1 MKKRSI
7 FLMAATATL
16 YFNNA
21 YAQETPQDTIKT
33 SSIDQIVITGNS
45 GPKKKIESSTAISTF
60 TAKEIQKQNPISAAA
75 LLQRV
80 PGFAVETSG
89 GEVGN
94 NLFARGI
101 PSAGAYE
108 FVQVQEDGLP
118 VFEDGALQ
126 FANADNFF
134 RVDNSVSRLEA
145 LRGGSGSIYANN
157 SPGGLINFITKE
169 GSNDFK
175 GTAKLETSTYGLMR
189 TDINVGGALV
199 QDKLFFNVGGFYR
212 TDDGIRKTGFKANNG
227 GQIRMNLKY
236 VFDKGYAKVYYKKL
250 DDRNTFYL
258 PIPLLQDGNDLKE
271 FPGFDANY
279 GTYSYRAISQLNIP
293 QAGGGFFKRNL
304 ENGIHPKV
312 DVVGAEFKYDLGHN
326 FTVLNKTR
334 YTNINM
340 EYTGMFPAGAPVAAN
355 KFAHDNYDKYQD
367 TDNNPATP
375 PVLVHAIAP
384 QYSLVS
390 NGAIVNPGDVQ
401 KLGFWAIDKEMNN
414 FVNDFQLNYKFD
426 KGSVTAGFYKSNWK
440 SHQNWNWSN
449 ILTTATDRPQLL
461 NLVDTS
467 LNPSDIGYSKTY
479 NGVTNMSFLI
489 RDSQIQGSLNDVYL
503 NVDYNVTDALSLNG
517 GMRYSR
523 DFYKGYG
530 VNTTTA
536 NLDNSGL
543 TTDGT
548 HSFATTTADDNMAV
562 LGNKYNYWYYDINK
576 VSYTL
581 AANYKINREN
591 AVYARFSHGFRSP
604 NEEAYYNNMSDLS
617 AIKAVDTNQLEV
629 GYKYYSRTFDIGIIP
644 FYSTLKNLSFTD
656 VFSDGTSE
664 NKFANTTNFGVEI
677 EGYTRL
683 FNNVLE
689 VTFNGTIQNPKYKDF
704 TGKNADGTPFDYD
717 GNTVRRMPKFY
728 FNISPAV
735 NITKEWRAYV
745 SMNYY
750 GKRFQ
755 NEGNTDDNILP
766 SFSEVGAGMSY
777 QLGKIRFA
785 VDGTNIFNTIG
796 ITEGDPRSQTTAGTN
811 IRMARPIMGAAA
823 RASITLD
830 F

>member
-1 MKKRSI
+1 MKNKSI
-7 FLMAATATL
+7 FLIAATATL
-16 YFNNA
+16 YFNNV
-21 YAQETPQDTIKT
+21 YAQETPQDSAKV

-45 GPKKKIESSTAISTF
+45 NPKKKIESSTAISTF
-60 TAKEIQKQNPISAAA
+60 SAKEIQKQNPISAAA

-134 RVDNSVSRLEA
+134 RVDNTVGRLEA

-169 GSNDFK
+169 GTNDFK
-175 GTAKLETSTYGLMR
+175 GTAKIETSTYGLMR
-189 TDINVGGALV
+189 TDLNVGGALV
-199 QDKLFFNVGGFYR
+199 KDQLFFNIGGFYR

-236 VFDKGYAKVYYKKL
+236 VFDKGYVKVYYKKL

-258 PIPLLQDGNDLKE
+258 PIPLIQDGNTLKE
-271 FPGFDANY
+271 FPGFDPNY

-293 QAGGGFFKRNL
+293 QAGGGFFNRNL
-304 ENGIHPKV
+304 EDGIHPKV
-312 DVVGAEFKYDLGHN
+312 DVVGAEFKYDLGNN
-326 FTVLNKTR
+326 FSVLNKTR

-340 EYTGMFPAGAPVAAN
+340 NYTGMFPAGAPKLASN
-355 KFAHDNYDKYQD
+355 FAKDDPKDGGLGMSNY
-367 TDNNPATP
+367 
-375 PVLVHAIAP
+375 

-390 NGAIVNPGDVQ
+390 NGTAVNPQYVQ
-401 KLGFWAIDKEMNN
+401 KLGFWTIDKQMNN
-414 FVNDFQLNYKFD
+414 FVNDLQLNYKFD
-426 KGSVTAGFYKSNWK
+426 KGNVTAGFYKSSWK
-440 SHQNWNWSN
+440 SHQYWNWSN

-461 NLVDTS
+461 NLVNPS
-467 LNPSDIGYSKTY
+467 LNPSDVGYSKTY
-479 NGVTNMSFLI
+479 NGVMDMSFLI
-489 RDSQIQGSLNDVYL
+489 RDSQIQGSLNDLYL
-503 NVDYNVTDALSLNG
+503 NLDYNITDEWSFNG

-536 NLDNSGL
+536 NLNNSGL
-543 TTDGT
+543 TVDGT
-548 HSFATTTADDNMAV
+548 NGFNTTTADDNMAV
-562 LGNKYNYWYYDINK
+562 LGNKYTYWYYDVNK

-581 AANYKINREN
+581 ASNYKINREN
-591 AVYARFSHGFRSP
+591 AVYARFSSGFRSP

-617 AIKAVDTNQLEV
+617 QIKPVQTNQLEV
-629 GYKYYSRTFDIGIIP
+629 GYKYYSRTFDIAVIP

-683 FNNVLE
+683 FNNILE

-704 TGKNADGTPFDYD
+704 TGRNNDGSTFDYD
-717 GNTVRRMPKFY
+717 GNLVRRIPKFY

-735 NITKEWRAYV
+735 NITKEWRTYV

-750 GKRFQ
+750 GKRYQ

-766 SFSEVGAGMSY
+766 SFTEFGAGMSY

-796 ITEGDPRSQTTAGTN
+796 ITEGDPRSQTVTGTN

-823 RASITLD
+823 RASVTLD

>member
-1 MKKRSI
+1 MKKKSI
-7 FLMAATATL
+7 FLIAATATL

-21 YAQETPQDTIKT
+21 YAQETPQDSAKV

-45 GPKKKIESSTAISTF
+45 NPKKKIESSTAISTF
-60 TAKEIQKQNPISAAA
+60 SSKEIQKQNPISAAA

-169 GSNDFK
+169 GGNEFK

-189 TDINVGGALV
+189 TDLNLGGALV
-199 QDKLFFNVGGFYR
+199 KDKLFFNVGGFYR

-227 GQIRMNLKY
+227 GQVRMNLKY

-250 DDRNTFYL
+250 DDRNTFFL
-258 PIPLLQDGNDLKE
+258 PIPLTQDGDKLKG
-271 FPGFDANY
+271 FNGFDPNY

-293 QAGGGFFKRNL
+293 QAGGGFFNRNL
-304 ENGIHPKV
+304 EDGIHPRV
-312 DVVGAEFKYDLGHN
+312 DVLGAEFKYDLGHN
-326 FTVLNKTR
+326 ITVLNKTR
-334 YTNINM
+334 YTNIDMN
-340 EYTGMFPAGAPVAAN
+340 YTGIFPAGGPKSAAQ
-355 KFAHDNYDKYQD
+355 FAQDKGITGNNY
-367 TDNNPATP
+367 
-375 PVLVHAIAP
+375 

-390 NGAIVNPGDVQ
+390 TGGVVNPANVQ
-401 KLGFWAIDKEMNN
+401 ELGFWAIDKKMNN
-414 FVNDFQLNYKFD
+414 FVNDLQFNYKFD
-426 KGSVTAGFYKSNWK
+426 KGNITAGFYKSNWK
-440 SHQNWNWSN
+440 SQQYWNWSN
-449 ILTTATDRPQLL
+449 ILTTATDRPELL

-467 LNPSDIGYSKTY
+467 LTPNDNGYSKTY
-479 NGVTNMSFLI
+479 NGVTNMSFLV
-489 RDSQIQGSLNDVYL
+489 RNSQIQGSLNDIYL
-503 NVDYNVTDALSLNG
+503 NFDYNITDAWSFNA

-523 DFYKGYG
+523 DYYKGYG

-536 NLDNSGL
+536 NLNNSGL
-543 TTDGT
+543 TTDGV

-562 LGNKYNYWYYDINK
+562 LGNKYTYWNYDVNR
-576 VSYTL
+576 VSYTV
-581 AANYKINREN
+581 ATNYKINKEN
-591 AVYARFSHGFRSP
+591 AVYARFSNGFRSP
-604 NEEAYYNNMSDLS
+604 NEEAYYNNMTDLS
-617 AIKAVDTNQLEV
+617 QIKPVETNQLEV
-629 GYKYYSRTFDIGIIP
+629 GYKYYSRTFDIAVIP
-644 FYSTLKNLSFTD
+644 FYSALKNLSFTD
-656 VFSDGTSE
+656 VYSNGTSE
-664 NKFANTTNFGVEI
+664 NKFANTTNLGVEI

-683 FNNVLE
+683 FNNILE
-689 VTFNGTIQNPKYKDF
+689 IAFNGTIQNPKYKDF
-704 TGKNADGTPFDYD
+704 TGRNADGTTFNYD
-717 GNTVRRMPKFY
+717 GNVVRRIPKFY

-735 NITKEWRAYV
+735 NITKEWRTYI

-755 NEGNTDDNILP
+755 NEGNTEDNILP
-766 SFSEVGAGMSY
+766 AFTEFGAGMSY

-796 ITEGDPRSQTTAGTN
+796 ITEGDPRSQTVSGN

>member
-1 MKKRSI
+1 MKKKSI
-7 FLMAATATL
+7 FLLAGIATL

-21 YAQETPQDTIKT
+21 YAQETPQDSTR
-33 SSIDQIVITGNS
+33 SASIEQVVITGNS
-45 GPKKKIESSTAISTF
+45 NPKKKIESSTAISTF
-60 TAKEIQKQNPISAAA
+60 SAKEIQKQNPISAAA

-145 LRGGSGSIYANN
+145 LRGGSGSIFATN

-189 TDINVGGALV
+189 TDVNLGGALV

-212 TDDGIRKTGFKANNG
+212 TDDGIRKTGFKANQG

-258 PIPLLQDGNDLKE
+258 PIPLVQNGNDLKE
-271 FPGFDANY
+271 FSGFDANY
-279 GTYSYRAISQLNIP
+279 GTYSYRNISQLNIP
-293 QAGGGFFKRNL
+293 QAGGGFFSRNL
-304 ENGIHPKV
+304 EDGIHPKV
-312 DVVGAEFKYDLGHN
+312 DVLGAEFKYDLGNN
-326 FTVLNKTR
+326 FSVLNKTR

-340 EYTGMFPAGAPVAAN
+340 NYTGIFPAGGPKTAD
-355 KFAHDNYDKYQD
+355 KFASDNG
-367 TDNNPATP
+367 
-375 PVLVHAIAP
+375 IAGNTF
-384 QYSLVS
+384 QYSSVS
-390 NGAIVNPGDVQ
+390 TGAIVNPQYVQ
-401 KLGFWAIDKEMNN
+401 ELGFWAIDKQMNN
-414 FVNDFQLNYKFD
+414 FVNDLQLNYKFD
-426 KGSVTAGFYKSNWK
+426 KGNVSAGFYKSNWK

-449 ILTTATDRPQLL
+449 ILTTASDKPELL

-467 LNPSDIGYSKTY
+467 LTPSSVGYSKTY
-479 NGVTNMSFLI
+479 NGVTDMSFLL
-489 RDSQIQGSLNDVYL
+489 RDSQVQGSLNDLYL
-503 NVDYNVTDALSLNG
+503 NLDYNITDNLSFNG
-517 GMRYSR
+517 GIRYSR

-530 VNTTTA
+530 VSTTTG
-536 NLDNSGL
+536 NLNNSGL

-548 HSFATTTADDNMAV
+548 HGFSTTTADDNMSV
-562 LGNKYNYWYYDINK
+562 LGNKYTYWNYDVNK
-576 VSYTL
+576 VSFTTAL
-581 AANYKINREN
+581 NYKINREN
-591 AVYARFSHGFRSP
+591 AVYARFSNGFRSP
-604 NEEAYYNNMSDLS
+604 NEEAYYNNMADLS
-617 AIKAVDTNQLEV
+617 AIKPVTTNQIEV
-629 GYKYYSRTFDIGIIP
+629 GYKYYSRTFDIAVIP

-664 NKFANTTNFGVEI
+664 NKFANTTNMGVEL
-677 EGYTRL
+677 EGYARL
-683 FNNVLE
+683 FNNLLE
-689 VTFNGTIQNPKYKDF
+689 VTFNGTIQDPKYKDF
-704 TGKNADGTPFDYD
+704 TGRNADGTTFDYD
-717 GNTVRRMPKFY
+717 GNAVRRMPKFY

-755 NEGNTDDNILP
+755 DEANTDKNILP
-766 SFSEVGAGMSY
+766 SFSEFGAGTSY

-796 ITEGDPRSQTTAGTN
+796 ITEGDPRSPLTGTGD
-811 IRMARPIMGAAA
+811 IRMARPIMGAAV

>member
-21 YAQETPQDTIKT
+21 YAQETPQDSIKT

-189 TDINVGGALV
+189 TDVNVGGALV

-212 TDDGIRKTGFKANNG
+212 TDNGIRKTGFRANNG

-250 DDRNTFYL
+250 DDRNTFFL
-258 PIPLLQDGNDLKE
+258 PIPLIQDGNDLKE
-271 FPGFDANY
+271 FAGFDANY
-279 GTYSYRAISQLNIP
+279 GTYSYRTISQLSIP
-293 QAGGGFFKRNL
+293 QAGGSFFKRDL

-312 DVVGAEFKYDLGHN
+312 DVVGAEFKYDLGNN
-326 FTVLNKTR
+326 FSVLNKTR

-340 EYTGMFPAGAPVAAN
+340 EYTGMFPAGAPKLASDYATKPVSEGGLGMS
-355 KFAHDNYDKYQD
+355 NY
-367 TDNNPATP
+367 
-375 PVLVHAIAP
+375 

-390 NGAIVNPGDVQ
+390 NGSVVNPQYIQ
-401 KLGFWAIDKEMNN
+401 KLGFWAIDKQMNN
-414 FVNDFQLNYKFD
+414 FVNDLQVNYKFD
-426 KGSVTAGFYKSNWK
+426 KGNVTAGFYKSNWK
-440 SHQNWNWSN
+440 SHQYWNWSN

-461 NLVDTS
+461 NLV
-467 LNPSDIGYSKTY
+467 NPSMSPSDLGYSQTY
-479 NGVTNMSFLI
+479 NGVKDMSFLI

-503 NVDYNVTDALSLNG
+503 NLDYNVTDALSLNG
-517 GMRYSR
+517 GVRYSR
-523 DFYKGYG
+523 DYYKGYG

-536 NLDNSGL
+536 NLNNSDL

-562 LGNKYNYWYYDINK
+562 LGNKYTYWYYDINK

-581 AANYKINREN
+581 AANYKINKEN

-683 FNNVLE
+683 FNNILE

-704 TGKNADGTPFDYD
+704 VGKNADGTTFDYD

-766 SFSEVGAGMSY
+766 SFTEVGAGMSY

-796 ITEGDPRSQTTAGTN
+796 ITEGDPRSQITPGTN

>member
-1 MKKRSI
+1 MKKRSM
-7 FLMAATATL
+7 FLLAGIATL
-16 YFNNA
+16 YYNNA
-21 YAQETPQDTIKT
+21 YAQETPKDSTR
-33 SSIDQIVITGNS
+33 SASIEQVVITGNS
-45 GPKKKIESSTAISTF
+45 NPKKKIESSTAISTF

-145 LRGGSGSIYANN
+145 LRGGSGSIFANN

-169 GSNDFK
+169 GGNDFR

-189 TDINVGGALV
+189 TDVNVGGALV

-212 TDDGIRKTGFKANNG
+212 TDDGIRKTGFKANQG

-236 VFDKGYAKVYYKKL
+236 VFDKGYAKIYYKKL
-250 DDRNTFYL
+250 DDRNTFFL
-258 PIPLLQDGNDLKE
+258 PIPLVQNGNDLKE
-271 FPGFDANY
+271 FSGFDANY
-279 GTYSYRAISQLNIP
+279 GTYSYRNISQLNIP
-293 QAGGGFFKRNL
+293 QVGGGFFSRNL
-304 ENGIHPKV
+304 EDGIHPKV
-312 DVVGAEFKYDLGHN
+312 DVLGAEFKYDLGNN
-326 FTVLNKTR
+326 FSVLNKTR

-340 EYTGMFPAGAPVAAN
+340 NYTGIFPAGGPQSAAD
-355 KFAHDNYDKYQD
+355 FAKG
-367 TDNNPATP
+367 AG
-375 PVLVHAIAP
+375 IAGNTF
-384 QYSLVS
+384 QYSMVS
-390 NGAIVNPGDVQ
+390 NGAVVNPGYVQ
-401 KLGFWAIDKEMNN
+401 KLGFWAIDKQMNN
-414 FVNDFQLNYKFD
+414 FVNDLQFNYKFD
-426 KGSVTAGFYKSNWK
+426 KGNVTAGFYKSNWK
-440 SHQNWNWSN
+440 SHQYWNWSN
-449 ILTTATDRPQLL
+449 ILTTATDKPELL

-467 LNPSDIGYSKTY
+467 LTPNSVGYSKTY
-479 NGVTNMSFLI
+479 NGVTDMTFLQ
-489 RDSQIQGSLNDVYL
+489 RDTQTQGSLNDLYANL
-503 NVDYNVTDALSLNG
+503 DYNITESLSINAG
-517 GMRYSR
+517 IRYSH
-523 DFYKGYG
+523 DYYNGNF
-530 VNTTTA
+530 VNTTNG
-536 NLDNSGL
+536 NLNNSGL
-543 TTDGT
+543 TTDGI
-548 HSFATTTADDNMAV
+548 HSFLTTTADNNMSI
-562 LGNKYNYWYYDINK
+562 LGNKYTYWNFNIDK
-576 VSYTL
+576 VSFTV
-581 AANYKINREN
+581 AANYKIDKEN
-591 AVYARFSHGFRSP
+591 AIYARFSNGFRSP
-604 NEEAYYNNMSDLS
+604 NEEAYYNYFSNPTPDQPLKSVS
-617 AIKAVDTNQLEV
+617 TNQVEV
-629 GYKYYSRTFDIGIIP
+629 GYKYYSRTFDIAVIP

-656 VFSDGTSE
+656 VFSNGSSE
-664 NKFANTTNFGVEI
+664 NTFANTKNYGVEF
-677 EGYTRL
+677 EGYARL
-683 FNNVLE
+683 FNNIFE
-689 VTFNGTIQNPKYKDF
+689 ITFNGTVQNPKYS
-704 TGKNADGTPFDYD
+704 GLEAGSVLE

-728 FNISPAV
+728 FNIAPAV

-755 NEGNTDDNILP
+755 DQMNVQTLP
-766 SFSEVGAGMSY
+766 SFSEFGAGTSY

-796 ITEGDPRSQTTAGTN
+796 ITEGDPRAGSPSGDG
-811 IRMARPIMGAAA
+811 IIMARPIMGAAV

>member
-1 MKKRSI
+1 MKNKSL
-7 FLMAATATL
+7 FLLVGIATC

-21 YAQETPQDTIKT
+21 YAQETIPQDSVRV
-33 SSIDQIVITGNS
+33 SSIDQVVITGNS
-45 GPKKKIESSTAISTF
+45 NPKKKIESSTAISTF
-60 TAKEIQKQNPISAAA
+60 NAKEIQKQNPISAAA

-169 GSNDFK
+169 GGNDFR

-189 TDINVGGALV
+189 TDVNVGGALV
-199 QDKLFFNVGGFYR
+199 KDKLFFNVGGFYR
-212 TDDGIRKTGFKANNG
+212 SDNGIRKTGFKANDG

-236 VFDKGYAKVYYKKL
+236 VFDKGYAKIYYKKL

-258 PIPLLQDGNDLKE
+258 PIPLIQNGDKLKA
-271 FPGFDANY
+271 FSGFNPNY

-293 QAGGGFFKRNL
+293 QAGGGFFSRNL
-304 ENGIHPKV
+304 EDGIHPKV
-312 DVVGAEFKYDLGHN
+312 DVLGAEFKYDLGNN
-326 FTVLNKTR
+326 FTVINKTR

-340 EYTGMFPAGAPVAAN
+340 NYTGIFPAGGPQLAKDFAN
-355 KFAHDNYDKYQD
+355 SNGITGNNYQYSSVSSG
-367 TDNNPATP
+367 A
-375 PVLVHAIAP
+375 LVSP
-384 QYSLVS
+384 QY
-390 NGAIVNPGDVQ
+390 VQ
-401 KLGFWAIDKEMNN
+401 KLGFWAIDKQMNN
-414 FVNDFQLNYKFD
+414 FVNDLQLNYKFD
-426 KGSVTAGFYKSNWK
+426 QGNVTAGFYKSSWK
-440 SHQNWNWSN
+440 SHQKWNWSN
-449 ILTTATDRPQLL
+449 ILTTATDRPELL

-467 LNPSDIGYSKTY
+467 LTPSSIGYSKTY
-479 NGVTNMSFLI
+479 NGVTDMSFLL
-489 RDSQIQGSLNDVYL
+489 RDSQIQGSLNNIYVNL
-503 NVDYNVTDALSLNG
+503 DYNITDALSFNG
-517 GMRYSR
+517 GVRYSR
-523 DFYKGYG
+523 DYYKGYG

-536 NLDNSGL
+536 NLNNSGL

-548 HSFATTTADDNMAV
+548 HSFLTTTADDNMSV
-562 LGNKYNYWYYDINK
+562 LGNRYTYWNYD
-576 VSYTL
+576 VSRMSFTTAL
-581 AANYKINREN
+581 NYKINKEN
-591 AVYARFSHGFRSP
+591 AVYARFSNGFRSP
-604 NEEAYYNNMSDLS
+604 NEEAYYNNMNDLS
-617 AIKAVDTNQLEV
+617 AIKPVTTNQLEV
-629 GYKYYSRTFDIGIIP
+629 GYKYYTRNFDLGIIP

-656 VFSDGTSE
+656 VYSDGSSE
-664 NKFANTTNFGVEI
+664 NKFANTSNFGVEL
-677 EGYTRL
+677 EAYARL
-683 FNNVLE
+683 FNNILE
-689 VTFNGTIQNPKYKDF
+689 ITLNGTIQNPKYKDF
-704 TGKNADGTPFDYD
+704 TGRNADGSTFNYND
-717 GNTVRRMPKFY
+717 NTVRRIPKFY

-735 NITKEWRAYV
+735 NITKQWRAYA

-755 NEGNTDDNILP
+755 DEKNMQTLP
-766 SFSEVGAGMSY
+766 SFTEIGAGTSY

-785 VDGTNIFNTIG
+785 IDGTNIFNTIG
-796 ITEGDPRSQTTAGTN
+796 ITEGDPRSGSPTGDG
-811 IRMARPIMGAAA
+811 IIMARSIMGATA
-823 RASITLD
+823 RASVSFD

>member
-1 MKKRSI
+1 MKKKSI
-7 FLMAATATL
+7 FLIAATATL

-21 YAQETPQDTIKT
+21 YAQETPQDSVKV

-45 GPKKKIESSTAISTF
+45 NPKKKIESSTAISTF
-60 TAKEIQKQNPISAAA
+60 NAKEIQKQNPISAAA

-134 RVDNSVSRLEA
+134 RVDNTVSRLEA
-145 LRGGSGSIYANN
+145 LRGGSGSIYATN
-157 SPGGLINFITKE
+157 SPGGLINFISKE
-169 GSNDFK
+169 GTNDFK
-175 GTAKLETSTYGLMR
+175 GTAKLETGTYGLMR
-189 TDINVGGALV
+189 TDLNLGGALMK
-199 QDKLFFNVGGFYR
+199 DKLFFNVGGFFR
-212 TDDGIRKTGFKANNG
+212 TDSGIRKTGFRANNG

-258 PIPLLQDGNDLKE
+258 PVPLLQDGDKLKE

-279 GTYSYRAISQLNIP
+279 GTYSYRAIGQLTIP
-293 QAGGGFFKRNL
+293 QAGGGFFSWDL
-304 ENGIHPKV
+304 ENGIHPKM
-312 DVVGAEFKYDLGHN
+312 DVLGAEFKYDLGNN
-326 FTVLNKTR
+326 FTVVNKTR
-334 YTNINM
+334 YTNIDMN
-340 EYTGMFPAGAPVAAN
+340 YTGIFPAGAPKTAAE
-355 KFAHDNYDKYQD
+355 FAKGMGMTNY
-367 TDNNPATP
+367 
-375 PVLVHAIAP
+375 

-390 NGAIVNPGDVQ
+390 NGTVVDPAYVQ
-401 KLGFWAIDKEMNN
+401 KLGFWAIDKQMNN
-414 FVNDFQLNYKFD
+414 FVNDLQFNYKFD
-426 KGSVTAGFYKSNWK
+426 KGNVTAGFYKSNWK
-440 SHQNWNWSN
+440 SHQYWNWSN

-467 LNPSDIGYSKTY
+467 LNPSDTGYSKTY
-479 NGVTNMSFLI
+479 NGVTDMSFLI
-489 RDSQIQGSLNDVYL
+489 RDSQIQGSLNDLYV
-503 NVDYNVTDALSLNG
+503 NVDYTITDDWSVNG

-523 DFYKGYG
+523 DYYKGYG

-536 NLDNSGL
+536 NLNNSGL
-543 TTDGT
+543 TVDGT

-562 LGNKYNYWYYDINK
+562 LGNRYTYWYYDVNK

-581 AANYKINREN
+581 ASNYKINREN
-591 AVYARFSHGFRSP
+591 ALYARFSHGFRSP

-617 AIKAVDTNQLEV
+617 QIKPVQTNQLEI
-629 GYKYYSRTFDIGIIP
+629 GYKYYSRTFDIAVIP

-664 NKFANTTNFGVEI
+664 NKFANTTNLGVEI

-683 FNNVLE
+683 FNNILE

-704 TGKNADGTPFDYD
+704 RGRNPDGSTFDYD

-755 NEGNTDDNILP
+755 NEGNTEDNILP
-766 SFSEVGAGMSY
+766 SFTEFGAGMSY

-796 ITEGDPRSQTTAGTN
+796 ITEGDPRSQTMGGSN

>member
-1 MKKRSI
+1 MKKKSI
-7 FLMAATATL
+7 FLIAATATL

-21 YAQETPQDTIKT
+21 YAQETPQDSAKV

-45 GPKKKIESSTAISTF
+45 NPKKKIESSTAISTF
-60 TAKEIQKQNPISAAA
+60 NAKEIQKQNPISAAA

-134 RVDNSVSRLEA
+134 RVDNSVNRLEA

-169 GSNDFK
+169 GTNDFK
-175 GTAKLETSTYGLMR
+175 GTAKLETGTYGLMR
-189 TDINVGGALV
+189 TDLNLGGALI

-212 TDDGIRKTGFKANNG
+212 TDNGIRKTGFKANNG

-250 DDRNTFYL
+250 DDRNTFFL
-258 PIPLLQDGNDLKE
+258 PIPLVQDGNTLKE
-271 FPGFDANY
+271 FPGFDPNY

-293 QAGGGFFKRNL
+293 QAGGGFFSRNL
-304 ENGIHPKV
+304 EDGIHPKV
-312 DVVGAEFKYDLGHN
+312 DVLGAEFKYDLGNN
-326 FTVLNKTR
+326 FSVLNKTR

-340 EYTGMFPAGAPVAAN
+340 SYTGIFPAGGPKTAA
-355 KFAHDNYDKYQD
+355 KFAQENG
-367 TDNNPATP
+367 
-375 PVLVHAIAP
+375 IAGNTFK
-384 QYSLVS
+384 YSLVS
-390 NGAIVNPGDVQ
+390 NGAVVNPANVQ
-401 KLGFWAIDKEMNN
+401 ELGFWAIDKQMSN
-414 FVNDFQLNYKFD
+414 FVNDLQFSYKFD

-440 SHQNWNWSN
+440 SHQYWNWSN

-467 LNPSDIGYSKTY
+467 LAPTDKGYSKTY
-479 NGVTNMSFLI
+479 NGVSDMSFLI
-489 RDSQIQGSLNDVYL
+489 RDSQIQGSLNDLYFNL
-503 NVDYNVTDALSLNG
+503 DYNITDDLSFNG
-517 GMRYSR
+517 GIRYSR
-523 DFYKGYG
+523 DFYKGYK
-530 VNTTTA
+530 VSTTTA

-548 HSFATTTADDNMAV
+548 HSFTTTTADDNMAV
-562 LGNKYNYWYYDINK
+562 LGNRYTYWYYDVNK

-581 AANYKINREN
+581 ATNYKINREN

-604 NEEAYYNNMSDLS
+604 NEEAYYNNIDDLS
-617 AIKAVDTNQLEV
+617 QIKPVQTNQLEV
-629 GYKYYSRTFDIGIIP
+629 GYKYYSRTFDIGVIP

-656 VFSDGTSE
+656 VYSDGTSE
-664 NKFANTTNFGVEI
+664 NKFANTTNIGVEI

-683 FNNVLE
+683 FNNILE

-704 TGKNADGTPFDYD
+704 RGRNADGTAFDYD
-717 GNTVRRMPKFY
+717 GNVVRRMPKFY

-750 GKRFQ
+750 GERFQ

-766 SFSEVGAGMSY
+766 SFTEFGAGMSY

-796 ITEGDPRSQTTAGTN
+796 ITEGDPRSQMDSGTN

>member
-7 FLMAATATL
+7 FLMAATASL
-16 YFNNA
+16 YFNNV
-21 YAQETPQDTIKT
+21 YAQETPQDSIKT

-134 RVDNSVSRLEA
+134 RVDNTVNRLEA

-169 GSNDFK
+169 GTNNFR
-175 GTAKLETSTYGLMR
+175 GTAKLETGTYGLMR
-189 TDINVGGALV
+189 TDVNVGGALI

-236 VFDKGYAKVYYKKL
+236 VFDKGYAKIYYKKL

-258 PIPLLQDGNDLKE
+258 PIPLTQDGDKLKE

-279 GTYSYRAISQLNIP
+279 GTYSYRAIGQLSIP
-293 QAGGGFFKRNL
+293 QAGGGFFKRDL

-312 DVVGAEFKYDLGHN
+312 DVVGAEFKYDLGNN
-326 FTVLNKTR
+326 FSVLNKTR

-340 EYTGMFPAGAPVAAN
+340 EYTGMFPAGAPQLASGYAGGLGMS
-355 KFAHDNYDKYQD
+355 NY
-367 TDNNPATP
+367 
-375 PVLVHAIAP
+375 

-390 NGAIVNPGDVQ
+390 TGAIVNPEYIQ
-401 KLGFWAIDKEMNN
+401 KLGFWAIDKQMNN
-414 FVNDFQLNYKFD
+414 FVNDLQFNYKFD
-426 KGSVTAGFYKSNWK
+426 KGNVTAGFYKSNWK
-440 SHQNWNWSN
+440 SHQYWNWSN

-461 NLVDTS
+461 NLVNPS
-467 LNPSDIGYSKTY
+467 MNPSDVGYSQTY
-479 NGVTNMSFLI
+479 NGVKDMSFLI
-489 RDSQIQGSLNDVYL
+489 RDSQIQGSLNDLYL
-503 NVDYNVTDALSLNG
+503 NLDYNITDALSFNG
-517 GMRYSR
+517 GIRYSR

-536 NLDNSGL
+536 NLNNSGL

-562 LGNKYNYWYYDINK
+562 LGNKYTYWNYDISK
-576 VSYTL
+576 VSYTM

-604 NEEAYYNNMSDLS
+604 NEEAYYNNMANLDQ
-617 AIKAVDTNQLEV
+617 IKPVRTNQLEI
-629 GYKYYSRTFDIGIIP
+629 GYKYYSRTFDIGVIP
-644 FYSTLKNLSFTD
+644 FYSTLKDLSFTD

-664 NKFANTTNFGVEI
+664 NKFANTTNLGVEI

-683 FNNVLE
+683 FNNILE

-704 TGKNADGTPFDYD
+704 TGRNADGTTFDYD

-755 NEGNTDDNILP
+755 NEGNTADNILP
-766 SFSEVGAGMSY
+766 SFTEFGAGMSY

-796 ITEGDPRSQTTAGTN
+796 ITEGDPRSQTVTGTN
-811 IRMARPIMGAAA
+811 IRMARPILGAVA

>member
-1 MKKRSI
+1 MKKKSI
-7 FLMAATATL
+7 FLIAATATL

-21 YAQETPQDTIKT
+21 YAQETPQDSAKV

-45 GPKKKIESSTAISTF
+45 NPKKKIESSTAISTF
-60 TAKEIQKQNPISAAA
+60 SSKEIQKQNPISAAA

-134 RVDNSVSRLEA
+134 RVDNSVNRMEA
-145 LRGGSGSIYANN
+145 LRGGSGSIFATN
-157 SPGGLINFITKE
+157 SPGGLINFITRE
-169 GSNDFK
+169 GTNDFR

-189 TDINVGGALV
+189 TDVNVGGALV
-199 QDKLFFNVGGFYR
+199 QDKLFFNIGGFYR

-236 VFDKGYAKVYYKKL
+236 VFDKGYVKVYYKKL
-250 DDRNTFYL
+250 DDRNTFFL
-258 PIPLLQDGNDLKE
+258 PIPLIQNGNKLKG
-271 FPGFDANY
+271 FQGFDPNY

-293 QAGGGFFKRNL
+293 QAGGGFFNRNL
-304 ENGIHPKV
+304 EDGIHPKV
-312 DVVGAEFKYDLGHN
+312 DAVGAEFKYDLGHN
-326 FTVLNKTR
+326 FSVLNKTR

-340 EYTGMFPAGAPVAAN
+340 NYTGIFPAGGPQTAAD
-355 KFAHDNYDKYQD
+355 FAKSNGITGNNY
-367 TDNNPATP
+367 
-375 PVLVHAIAP
+375 

-390 NGAIVNPGDVQ
+390 NGRMVDPQYVQ
-401 KLGFWAIDKEMNN
+401 KLGFWAIDKQMNN
-414 FVNDFQLNYKFD
+414 FVNDLQFNYKFD
-426 KGSVTAGFYKSNWK
+426 KGNVTAGFYKSNWK
-440 SHQNWNWSN
+440 SHQYWNWSN
-449 ILTTATDRPQLL
+449 ILTTATDRPELL

-467 LNPSDIGYSKTY
+467 LSPSDIGYSKTY
-479 NGVTNMSFLI
+479 NGVTNMTFLQ
-489 RDSQIQGSLNDVYL
+489 RDTQTQGSLNDLYVNL
-503 NVDYNVTDALSLNG
+503 DYNITDALSVNG
-517 GMRYSR
+517 GLRYSH
-523 DFYKGYG
+523 DYYKGNFA
-530 VNTTTA
+530 NTTSA
-536 NLDNSGL
+536 NLNNSGL

-548 HSFATTTADDNMAV
+548 HGFNTTTADDNMSV
-562 LGNKYNYWYYDINK
+562 LGNKYTYWNYNVDK
-576 VSYTL
+576 VSFTL

-591 AVYARFSHGFRSP
+591 AVYARFSNGFRSP
-604 NEEAYYNNMSDLS
+604 NEEAYYNNMADLS
-617 AIKAVDTNQLEV
+617 QIKPVLTNQLEL
-629 GYKYYSRTFDIGIIP
+629 GYKYYSRTFDVAVIP

-664 NKFANTTNFGVEI
+664 NKFANTTNLGVEI

-683 FNNVLE
+683 FNNTLE

-704 TGKNADGTPFDYD
+704 RGRNADGSMFDYD
-717 GNTVRRMPKFY
+717 GNMVRRMPKFY

-735 NITKEWRAYV
+735 NITKEWRAYI

-755 NEGNTDDNILP
+755 NEGNTEDNVLP
-766 SFSEVGAGMSY
+766 AFTEFGTGMSY

-796 ITEGDPRSQTTAGTN
+796 ITEGDPRSSSVVGN

>member
-1 MKKRSI
+1 MKKKSI
-7 FLMAATATL
+7 FLIAATAVL
-16 YFNNA
+16 YFNKA
-21 YAQETPQDTIKT
+21 YAQETPQDSVKV
-33 SSIDQIVITGNS
+33 SSIDQVVITGNS
-45 GPKKKIESSTAISTF
+45 NPKKKIESSTAISTF
-60 TAKEIQKQNPISAAA
+60 SAKEIQKQNPISAAA

-108 FVQVQEDGLP
+108 FVQIQEDGLP

-134 RVDNSVSRLEA
+134 RVDNTVSRLEA

-157 SPGGLINFITKE
+157 SPGGLINFISKE
-169 GSNDFK
+169 GTNDFK
-175 GTAKLETSTYGLMR
+175 GSAKLETSTYGLIR
-189 TDINVGGALV
+189 TDLNVGGALV
-199 QDKLFFNVGGFYR
+199 KDKLFFNIGGFYR
-212 TDDGIRKTGFKANNG
+212 SDDGIRKTGFKANNG

-236 VFDKGYAKVYYKKL
+236 VFDKGYAKIYYKKL
-250 DDRNTFYL
+250 DDRNTFFL
-258 PIPLLQDGNDLKE
+258 PIPLTQDGDKLKG
-271 FPGFDANY
+271 FSGFDPNY

-293 QAGGGFFKRNL
+293 QAGGGFFSRNL
-304 ENGIHPKV
+304 EDGIHPKV
-312 DVVGAEFKYDLGHN
+312 DVLGAEFKYDLGGN
-326 FTVLNKTR
+326 FSVINKTR
-334 YTNINM
+334 YTNIDMN
-340 EYTGMFPAGAPVAAN
+340 YTGIFPAGAPQTGAD
-355 KFAHDNYDKYQD
+355 FATKPIDKGGLGMTNY
-367 TDNNPATP
+367 
-375 PVLVHAIAP
+375 

-390 NGAIVNPGDVQ
+390 SGAVVSPQFVQ
-401 KLGFWAIDKEMNN
+401 KLGFWAIDKQMNN
-414 FVNDFQLNYKFD
+414 FVNDLQFNYKFD
-426 KGSVTAGFYKSNWK
+426 KGNVTAGFYKSNWK
-440 SHQNWNWSN
+440 SHQYWNWSN
-449 ILTTATDRPQLL
+449 ILATATDRPELL
-461 NLVDTS
+461 NLVDPS
-467 LNPSDIGYSKTY
+467 LTPSSTGYSKTY
-479 NGVTNMSFLI
+479 NGVLNMSSLL
-489 RDSQIQGSLNDVYL
+489 RDSQIQGSLNDLYL
-503 NVDYNVTDALSLNG
+503 NLDYNITDALSFNG
-517 GMRYSR
+517 GIRYSR
-523 DFYKGYG
+523 DYYRGYK

-543 TTDGT
+543 TVDGT
-548 HSFATTTADDNMAV
+548 HGFNTTTADDNMNV
-562 LGNKYNYWYYDINK
+562 LGNQFTYWYYDINK

-581 AANYKINREN
+581 ASNYKINREN

-604 NEEAYYNNMSDLS
+604 NEEAYYNNIGNLN
-617 AIKAVDTNQLEV
+617 AVKPVLTNQLEV
-629 GYKYYSRTFDIGIIP
+629 GYKYYSRTFDIAVIP
-644 FYSTLKNLSFTD
+644 FYSALKNLSFTD
-656 VFSDGTSE
+656 VYSDGTSE

-677 EGYTRL
+677 EGYARL
-683 FNNVLE
+683 FNNIFE

-704 TGKNADGTPFDYD
+704 TGRNADGTTFDYS
-717 GNTVRRMPKFY
+717 GNVVRRIPKFY

-766 SFSEVGAGMSY
+766 SFTEFGAGMSY

-796 ITEGDPRSQTTAGTN
+796 ITEGDPRSQMAAEN

>member
-1 MKKRSI
+1 MKKKSI
-7 FLMAATATL
+7 FLIAATATL

-21 YAQETPQDTIKT
+21 YAQETPQDSVKV

-45 GPKKKIESSTAISTF
+45 NPKKKIESSTAISTF
-60 TAKEIQKQNPISAAA
+60 NAKEIQKQNPISAAA

-134 RVDNSVSRLEA
+134 RVDNTVSRLEA
-145 LRGGSGSIYANN
+145 LRGGSGSIYATN
-157 SPGGLINFITKE
+157 SPGGLINFISKE
-169 GSNDFK
+169 GTNDFK
-175 GTAKLETSTYGLMR
+175 GTAKLETGTYGLMR
-189 TDINVGGALV
+189 TDLNLGGALMK
-199 QDKLFFNVGGFYR
+199 DKLFFNVGGFFR
-212 TDDGIRKTGFKANNG
+212 TDSGIRKTGFRANNG

-258 PIPLLQDGNDLKE
+258 PVPLLQDGDKLKE

-279 GTYSYRAISQLNIP
+279 GTYSYRAIGQLTIP
-293 QAGGGFFKRNL
+293 QAGGGFFSRDL
-304 ENGIHPKV
+304 ENGIHPKM
-312 DVVGAEFKYDLGHN
+312 DVLGAEFKYDLGNN
-326 FTVLNKTR
+326 FTVVNKTR
-334 YTNINM
+334 YTNIDMN
-340 EYTGMFPAGAPVAAN
+340 YTGIFPAGAPKTAAE
-355 KFAHDNYDKYQD
+355 FAKGMGMTNY
-367 TDNNPATP
+367 
-375 PVLVHAIAP
+375 

-390 NGAIVNPGDVQ
+390 NGAVVDPAYVQ
-401 KLGFWAIDKEMNN
+401 KLGFWAIDKQMNN
-414 FVNDFQLNYKFD
+414 FVNDLQFNYKFD
-426 KGSVTAGFYKSNWK
+426 KGNVTAGFYKSNWK
-440 SHQNWNWSN
+440 SHQYWNWSN

-467 LNPSDIGYSKTY
+467 LNPSDTGYSKTY
-479 NGVTNMSFLI
+479 NGVTDMSFLI
-489 RDSQIQGSLNDVYL
+489 RDSQIQGSLNDLYV
-503 NVDYNVTDALSLNG
+503 NVDYTITDDWSVNG

-523 DFYKGYG
+523 DYYKGYG
-530 VNTTTA
+530 VNTTAA
-536 NLDNSGL
+536 NLNNSGL
-543 TTDGT
+543 TVDGT

-562 LGNKYNYWYYDINK
+562 LGNRYTYWYYDVNK

-581 AANYKINREN
+581 ASNYKINREN
-591 AVYARFSHGFRSP
+591 ALYARFSHGFRSP

-617 AIKAVDTNQLEV
+617 QIKPVQTNQLEI
-629 GYKYYSRTFDIGIIP
+629 GYKYYSRTFDIAVIP

-664 NKFANTTNFGVEI
+664 NKFANTTNLGVEI

-683 FNNVLE
+683 FNNILE

-704 TGKNADGTPFDYD
+704 RGRNPDGSTFDYD

-755 NEGNTDDNILP
+755 NEGNTEDNILP
-766 SFSEVGAGMSY
+766 SFTEFGAGMSY

-796 ITEGDPRSQTTAGTN
+796 ITEGDPRSQTMGGSN

>member
-21 YAQETPQDTIKT
+21 YAQETPQDSIKT

-169 GSNDFK
+169 GGNDFK

-189 TDINVGGALV
+189 TDVNVGGALI

-212 TDDGIRKTGFKANNG
+212 SDDGLRKTGFKANNG

-279 GTYSYRAISQLNIP
+279 GTYSYRAIGQLSIP
-293 QAGGGFFKRNL
+293 QAGGGFFKRDL

-312 DVVGAEFKYDLGHN
+312 DVVGAEFKYDLGNN
-326 FTVLNKTR
+326 FSVLNKTR

-340 EYTGMFPAGAPVAAN
+340 EYTGMFPAGAPKLASDYAN
-355 KFAHDNYDKYQD
+355 ELGMSNY
-367 TDNNPATP
+367 
-375 PVLVHAIAP
+375 

-390 NGAIVNPGDVQ
+390 NGAAVNPQYIQ
-401 KLGFWAIDKEMNN
+401 KLGFWAIDKQMNN
-414 FVNDFQLNYKFD
+414 FVNDLQFNYKFD
-426 KGSVTAGFYKSNWK
+426 QGNITAGFYKSNWK
-440 SHQNWNWSN
+440 SHQYWNWSN

-461 NLVDTS
+461 NLV
-467 LNPSDIGYSKTY
+467 NPSMAPSAIGYSQTY
-479 NGVTNMSFLI
+479 NGVKDMSFLI

-503 NVDYNVTDALSLNG
+503 NVDYNITDALSVNG

-536 NLDNSGL
+536 NLNNSGL

-548 HSFATTTADDNMAV
+548 HGFDTTTADDNMSV
-562 LGNKYNYWYYDINK
+562 LGNKYTYWYYDINK

-581 AANYKINREN
+581 ASNYKINRNN

-644 FYSTLKNLSFTD
+644 FYSTLNNLSFTD

-683 FNNVLE
+683 FNNILE
-689 VTFNGTIQNPKYKDF
+689 VTFNGTIQSPKYKDF
-704 TGKNADGTPFDYD
+704 TGKNADGTTFDYD

-766 SFSEVGAGMSY
+766 SFTEMGAGMSY

>member
-1 MKKRSI
+1 
-7 FLMAATATL
+7 MAATATL

-21 YAQETPQDTIKT
+21 YAQETPQDSIKT

-212 TDDGIRKTGFKANNG
+212 TDNGIRKTGFRANNG

-236 VFDKGYAKVYYKKL
+236 VFDKGYAKIYYKKL

-258 PIPLLQDGNDLKE
+258 PIPLIQDGNDLKE
-271 FPGFDANY
+271 FPGFNANY
-279 GTYSYRAISQLNIP
+279 GTYSYRGIGQLNIP
-293 QAGGGFFKRNL
+293 QAGGGFFKRDL

-312 DVVGAEFKYDLGHN
+312 DVLGAEFKYDLGNN

-340 EYTGMFPAGAPVAAN
+340 EYTGMFPAGAPKLAFDYAT
-355 KFAHDNYDKYQD
+355 KPTDQDGLGMSNY
-367 TDNNPATP
+367 
-375 PVLVHAIAP
+375 

-390 NGAIVNPGDVQ
+390 NGAIVNPQYIQ
-401 KLGFWAIDKEMNN
+401 KLGFWAIDKQMNN
-414 FVNDFQLNYKFD
+414 FVNDLQLNYKFD
-426 KGSVTAGFYKSNWK
+426 KGNVTAGFYKSNWK

-449 ILTTATDRPQLL
+449 ILATASDRPERL
-461 NLVDTS
+461 NLV
-467 LNPSDIGYSKTY
+467 NPSMGPGDTGYSQTY
-479 NGVTNMSFLI
+479 NGVKDMSFLI

-523 DFYKGYG
+523 DYYKGYG

-536 NLDNSGL
+536 NLNNSGL

-562 LGNKYNYWYYDINK
+562 LGNKYTYWNYDINK
-576 VSYTL
+576 VSYTV
-581 AANYKINREN
+581 AANYKINRGN
-591 AVYARFSHGFRSP
+591 AIYGRFSHGFRSP
-604 NEEAYYNNMSDLS
+604 NEEAYYNNMADLS

-683 FNNVLE
+683 FNNILE

-704 TGKNADGTPFDYD
+704 TGKNADGTLFDYD

-755 NEGNTDDNILP
+755 NEGNTEDNILP
-766 SFSEVGAGMSY
+766 SFTEMGAGMSY

-796 ITEGDPRSQTTAGTN
+796 ITEGDPRSQNTAGTN

-823 RASITLD
+823 RASVTLD

>member
-1 MKKRSI
+1 MKKKSI

-21 YAQETPQDTIKT
+21 YAQETPQDSIKT

-60 TAKEIQKQNPISAAA
+60 SAKEIQKQNPISAAA

-189 TDINVGGALV
+189 TDMNLGGALV
-199 QDKLFFNVGGFYR
+199 KDKLFFNVGGFYR
-212 TDDGIRKTGFKANNG
+212 TDNGIRKTGFRANNG

-271 FPGFDANY
+271 FPGFNANY
-279 GTYSYRAISQLNIP
+279 GTYSYRGVSQLNIP
-293 QAGGGFFKRNL
+293 QAGGGFFKRDL

-312 DVVGAEFKYDLGHN
+312 DVLGAEFKYDLGNN
-326 FTVLNKTR
+326 FSVLNKTR

-340 EYTGMFPAGAPVAAN
+340 EYTGMFPAGAPKLASDYATKPVSEGGLGMS
-355 KFAHDNYDKYQD
+355 NY
-367 TDNNPATP
+367 
-375 PVLVHAIAP
+375 

-390 NGAIVNPGDVQ
+390 NGSVVNPQYIQ
-401 KLGFWAIDKEMNN
+401 KLGFWAIDKQMNN
-414 FVNDFQLNYKFD
+414 FVNDLQLNYKFD

-440 SHQNWNWSN
+440 SHQYWNWSN
-449 ILTTATDRPQLL
+449 VLATASDRPTLL
-461 NLVDTS
+461 NLV
-467 LNPSDIGYSKTY
+467 NPSISPSGAGYSQTY
-479 NGVTNMSFLI
+479 NGVKDMSFLI

-503 NVDYNVTDALSLNG
+503 NLDYNVTDALSLNG

-523 DFYKGYG
+523 DYYKGYG

-536 NLDNSGL
+536 NLNNSGL

-548 HSFATTTADDNMAV
+548 HSFVTTTADDNMAV
-562 LGNKYNYWYYDINK
+562 LGNKYTYWNYDINK

-581 AANYKINREN
+581 AANYKLNKGN

-683 FNNVLE
+683 FNNILE

-704 TGKNADGTPFDYD
+704 VGKNADGTTFDYD

-766 SFSEVGAGMSY
+766 SFTEVGAGMSY

-796 ITEGDPRSQTTAGTN
+796 ITEGDPRSQITPGTN

>member
-1 MKKRSI
+1 MKKKSI
-7 FLMAATATL
+7 FLIAGIATL

-21 YAQETPQDTIKT
+21 YAQETPQDSTR
-33 SSIDQIVITGNS
+33 SASIEQVVITGNS
-45 GPKKKIESSTAISTF
+45 NPKKKIESSTAISTF
-60 TAKEIQKQNPISAAA
+60 SAKEIQKQNPISAAA

-145 LRGGSGSIYANN
+145 LRGGSGSIYATN

-169 GSNDFK
+169 GGNDFR
-175 GTAKLETSTYGLMR
+175 GSAKLETSTYGLMR
-189 TDINVGGALV
+189 TDLNVGGALV

-212 TDDGIRKTGFKANNG
+212 SDDGIRKTGFKANQG

-258 PIPLLQDGNDLKE
+258 PIPLTRDGNDIKE
-271 FPGFDANY
+271 FAGFDANY

-293 QAGGGFFKRNL
+293 QAGGGFFNRNL
-304 ENGIHPKV
+304 EDGIHPKV
-312 DVVGAEFKYDLGHN
+312 DVLGAEFKYDLGNN

-340 EYTGMFPAGAPVAAN
+340 NYTGIFPAGGPATGA
-355 KFAHDNYDKYQD
+355 KFAGDNGIAG
-367 TDNNPATP
+367 NNY
-375 PVLVHAIAP
+375 

-390 NGAIVNPGDVQ
+390 NGAIVNPQFVQ
-401 KLGFWAIDKEMNN
+401 ELGFWAIDKQMNN
-414 FVNDFQLNYKFD
+414 FVNDLQFNYKFD
-426 KGSVTAGFYKSNWK
+426 KGNVTAGFYKSNWK
-440 SHQNWNWSN
+440 SHQYWNWSN
-449 ILTTATDRPQLL
+449 ILTTATDRPELL

-467 LNPSDIGYSKTY
+467 LNPNSVGYSKTY
-479 NGVTNMSFLI
+479 NGVTDMTFLQ
-489 RDSQIQGSLNDVYL
+489 RDTQTQGSLNDLYANL
-503 NVDYNVTDALSLNG
+503 DYNITDDLSINAGL
-517 GMRYSR
+517 RYSH
-523 DFYKGYG
+523 DYYKGNFA
-530 VNTTTA
+530 NTTTA
-536 NLDNSGL
+536 NLNNSGL

-548 HSFATTTADDNMAV
+548 HSFLTTTADDNMSV
-562 LGNKYNYWYYDINK
+562 LGNKYTYWNYNIDK
-576 VSYTL
+576 VSFTL

-591 AVYARFSHGFRSP
+591 AVYARFSNGFRSP
-604 NEEAYYNNMSDLS
+604 NEEAYYNYFSNPTPDQPLKSVS
-617 AIKAVDTNQLEV
+617 TNQLEV
-629 GYKYYSRTFDIGIIP
+629 GYKYYSRTFDIAVIP

-656 VFSDGTSE
+656 VFSNGTSE
-664 NKFANTTNFGVEI
+664 NTFANTKNFGVEL
-677 EGYTRL
+677 EGYARL
-683 FNNVLE
+683 FNNVVELI
-689 VTFNGTIQNPKYKDF
+689 FNGTIQNPKY
-704 TGKNADGTPFDYD
+704 DGLEAGSVLE
-717 GNTVRRMPKFY
+717 GNVVRRIPKLY

-735 NITKEWRAYV
+735 NITKEWRTYV
-745 SMNYY
+745 SYNYY

-755 NEGNTDDNILP
+755 DQTNQDTLP
-766 SFSEVGAGMSY
+766 AFGEVGAGMSY

-796 ITEGDPRSQTTAGTN
+796 ITEGDPRSQSVQQAGSTT
-811 IRMARPIMGAAA
+811 IMARPIMGAAV
-823 RASITLD
+823 RASVAFD

>member
-1 MKKRSI
+1 MKKKSI
-7 FLMAATATL
+7 FLLAGVATL
-16 YFNNA
+16 YFNNT
-21 YAQETPQDTIKT
+21 YAQETEKDSVKT
-33 SSIDQIVITGNS
+33 NSIDQVVITGNS
-45 GPKKKIESSTAISTF
+45 NPKKKIESSTAISTF
-60 TAKEIQKQNPISAAA
+60 SAKEIQKQNPISAAA

-145 LRGGSGSIYANN
+145 LRGGSGSIFATN

-169 GSNDFK
+169 GTNNFR
-175 GTAKLETSTYGLMR
+175 GTAKIETSTYGLMR
-189 TDINVGGALV
+189 TDINLGGALV
-199 QDKLFFNVGGFYR
+199 QDKLFFSVGGFYR
-212 TDDGIRKTGFKANNG
+212 SDDGIRKTGFKANNG

-258 PIPLLQDGNDLKE
+258 PIPLIQNGNKLKA

-279 GTYSYRAISQLNIP
+279 GTYSYRTISQLNIP
-293 QAGGGFFKRNL
+293 QAGGGFFSRNL
-304 ENGIHPKV
+304 EDGIHPKV
-312 DVVGAEFKYDLGHN
+312 DVLGAEFKYDLGNN
-326 FTVLNKTR
+326 FSVLNKTR
-334 YTNINM
+334 YTDINM
-340 EYTGMFPAGAPVAAN
+340 NYTGIFPAGGPQTAAD
-355 KFAHDNYDKYQD
+355 FAKTYDEYQD

-375 PVLVHAIAP
+375 PVLVHAVTP
-384 QYSLVS
+384 QYTSVS
-390 NGAIVNPGDVQ
+390 TGAIMNPQYVQ
-401 KLGFWAIDKEMNN
+401 KLGFWAIDKQMNN
-414 FVNDFQLNYKFD
+414 FVNDLQFNYKFD
-426 KGSVTAGFYKSNWK
+426 KGNVTAGFYKSNWK
-440 SHQNWNWSN
+440 SHQYWNWSN
-449 ILTTATDRPQLL
+449 ILTTATDRPELL

-467 LNPSDIGYSKTY
+467 LTPTSTGYSKTY
-479 NGVTNMSFLI
+479 NGVTDMSFLI
-489 RDSQIQGSLNDVYL
+489 RDSQIQGSLNDLYL
-503 NVDYNVTDALSLNG
+503 NLDYQITDDLSFNG
-517 GMRYSR
+517 GIRYSR

-530 VNTTTA
+530 VNTTSS
-536 NLDNSGL
+536 NLNNSGL

-548 HSFATTTADDNMAV
+548 HSFLTTTADDNMAV
-562 LGNKYNYWYYDINK
+562 LGNKYTYWNYDVNR
-576 VSYTL
+576 VSFTTAL
-581 AANYKINREN
+581 NYKINKEN
-591 AVYARFSHGFRSP
+591 AVYARFSNGFRSP
-604 NEEAYYNNMSDLS
+604 NEEAYYNNMNDLS
-617 AIKAVDTNQLEV
+617 AIKPVTTNQLEV
-629 GYKYYSRTFDIGIIP
+629 GYKYYSRSFDIAVIP

-664 NKFANTTNFGVEI
+664 NKFANTTNIGVEL
-677 EGYTRL
+677 EGYARL
-683 FNNVLE
+683 FNNLLE
-689 VTFNGTIQNPKYKDF
+689 VTFNGTVQDPKYKDF
-704 TGKNADGTPFDYD
+704 TGRNADGTVFDYE

-728 FNISPAV
+728 FNIAPAV

-750 GKRFQ
+750 GQRFQ
-755 NEGNTDDNILP
+755 DEANTDKNTLP
-766 SFSEVGAGMSY
+766 SFSEFGAGTSY

-796 ITEGDPRSQTTAGTN
+796 ITEGDPRSPLTGAGD
-811 IRMARPIMGAAA
+811 IRMARPIMGAAV

>member
-7 FLMAATATL
+7 FLMAGVASL
-16 YFNNA
+16 YFNNV
-21 YAQETPQDTIKT
+21 YAQETPQDSTR
-33 SSIDQIVITGNS
+33 SASIEQVVITGNS
-45 GPKKKIESSTAISTF
+45 NPKKKIESSTAISTF
-60 TAKEIQKQNPISAAA
+60 NAKEIQKQNPISAAA

-94 NLFARGI
+94 NLYSRGI

-145 LRGGSGSIYANN
+145 LRGGSGSIYATN

-169 GSNDFK
+169 GTNDFR

-189 TDINVGGALV
+189 ADLNLGGALV

-250 DDRNTFYL
+250 DDRNTFFL
-258 PIPLLQDGNDLKE
+258 PIPLIQDGDKLRG
-271 FPGFDANY
+271 FQGFDPNY
-279 GTYSYRAISQLNIP
+279 GTYSYRGISQLYIP

-304 ENGIHPKV
+304 EDGIHPKV
-312 DVVGAEFKYDLGHN
+312 DVLGAEFKYDLGN
-326 FTVLNKTR
+326 NITVVNKTR
-334 YTNINM
+334 YTDVNM
-340 EYTGMFPAGAPVAAN
+340 SYTGIFPAGGPKTGAEFAN
-355 KFAHDNYDKYQD
+355 SKGISA
-367 TDNNPATP
+367 TDF
-375 PVLVHAIAP
+375 

-390 NGAIVNPGDVQ
+390 NGGIINPQYVQ
-401 KLGFWAIDKEMNN
+401 ELGFWAIDKKMNN
-414 FVNDFQLNYKFD
+414 FVNDLQFNYKFD
-426 KGSVTAGFYKSNWK
+426 KGNVTAGFYKSNWK
-440 SHQNWNWSN
+440 SQQYWNWSN
-449 ILTTATDRPQLL
+449 ILATATDTPELL

-467 LNPSDIGYSKTY
+467 LNPTDVGYSKTY
-479 NGVTNMSFLI
+479 NGVTSMSFLQ
-489 RDSQIQGSLNDVYL
+489 RDTQTQGSLNDLYVNL
-503 NVDYNVTDALSLNG
+503 DYNVTDALSFNG
-517 GMRYSR
+517 GIRYSN
-523 DFYKGYG
+523 DFYKGNFA
-530 VNTTTA
+530 NTTTA
-536 NLDNSGL
+536 NLNNSGL
-543 TTDGT
+543 TTDGV
-548 HSFATTTADDNMAV
+548 HDFSTTTADDNMSV
-562 LGNKYNYWYYDINK
+562 LGSKYTYWNYDINR

-581 AANYKINREN
+581 AANYKINKEN
-591 AVYARFSHGFRSP
+591 AVYARFSNGFRSP
-604 NEEAYYNNMSDLS
+604 NEEAYYNYFSNPNPDGPLKS
-617 AIKAVDTNQLEV
+617 VTTNQVEV
-629 GYKYYSRTFDIGIIP
+629 GYKYYSRTFDVAVIP

-656 VFSDGTSE
+656 IFSNGTSE
-664 NKFANTTNFGVEI
+664 NTFANTENYGFEI
-677 EGYTRL
+677 EGFARL
-683 FNNVLE
+683 FNNKLE
-689 VTFNGTIQNPKYKDF
+689 VTFNGTIQNPKYKNLEQ
-704 TGKNADGTPFDYD
+704 GSLLE

-735 NITKEWRAYV
+735 NITKAWRGYV

-755 NEGNTDDNILP
+755 DEMNVQTLP
-766 SFSEVGAGMSY
+766 SFTEVGAGMSY
-777 QLGKIRFA
+777 QIGKVRLA

-796 ITEGDPRSQTTAGTN
+796 ITEGDPRAGSPSGEG
-811 IRMARPIMGAAA
+811 IIMARPIMGAAA

>member
-7 FLMAATATL
+7 FLMVATASL
-16 YFNNA
+16 YFNNV
-21 YAQETPQDTIKT
+21 YAQETPQDSIKT

-134 RVDNSVSRLEA
+134 RVDNTVNRLEA

-169 GSNDFK
+169 GTNNFR
-175 GTAKLETSTYGLMR
+175 GTAKLETGTYGLMR
-189 TDINVGGALV
+189 TDVNVGGALI

-212 TDDGIRKTGFKANNG
+212 TDNGIRKTGFKANNG

-236 VFDKGYAKVYYKKL
+236 VFDKGYAKIYYKKL

-258 PIPLLQDGNDLKE
+258 PIPLTQDGDKLKE

-279 GTYSYRAISQLNIP
+279 GTYSYRALSQLSIP
-293 QAGGGFFKRNL
+293 QAGGGFFKRDL

-312 DVVGAEFKYDLGHN
+312 DVVGAEFKYDLGNN
-326 FTVLNKTR
+326 FSVLNKTR

-340 EYTGMFPAGAPVAAN
+340 EYTGMFPAGAPKLASAYATDLV
-355 KFAHDNYDKYQD
+355 KDGGLGMSNY
-367 TDNNPATP
+367 
-375 PVLVHAIAP
+375 

-390 NGAIVNPGDVQ
+390 TGAIVNPEYIQ
-401 KLGFWAIDKEMNN
+401 KLGFWAIDKQMNN
-414 FVNDFQLNYKFD
+414 FVNDLQFNYKFD
-426 KGSVTAGFYKSNWK
+426 KGNVTAGFYKSNWK
-440 SHQNWNWSN
+440 SHQYWNWSN

-461 NLVDTS
+461 NLV
-467 LNPSDIGYSKTY
+467 NPSMDPSDVGYSQTY
-479 NGVTNMSFLI
+479 NGVKDMSFLI
-489 RDSQIQGSLNDVYL
+489 RDSQIQGSLNDLYL
-503 NVDYNVTDALSLNG
+503 NLDYNITEALSFNG
-517 GMRYSR
+517 GIRYSR

-536 NLDNSGL
+536 NLNNSGL

-548 HSFATTTADDNMAV
+548 HSFTTTTADDNMAV
-562 LGNKYNYWYYDINK
+562 LGNKYTYWYYDINK
-576 VSYTL
+576 VSYTM
-581 AANYKINREN
+581 AANYKINRGN

-604 NEEAYYNNMSDLS
+604 NEEAYYNNMANLDQ
-617 AIKAVDTNQLEV
+617 IKPVRTNQLEI
-629 GYKYYSRTFDIGIIP
+629 GYKYYSRNFDIGVIP
-644 FYSTLKNLSFTD
+644 FYSTLKDLSFTD

-664 NKFANTTNFGVEI
+664 NKFANTTNLGVEI

-683 FNNVLE
+683 FNNILE

-704 TGKNADGTPFDYD
+704 TGRNANGTTFDYD

-755 NEGNTDDNILP
+755 NEGNTADNILP
-766 SFSEVGAGMSY
+766 SFTEFGAGMSY

-796 ITEGDPRSQTTAGTN
+796 ITEGDPRSQTVTGTN
-811 IRMARPIMGAAA
+811 IRMARPILGAAA

>member
-16 YFNNA
+16 YFNNM
-21 YAQETPQDTIKT
+21 YAQETPQDSIKT
-33 SSIDQIVITGNS
+33 SAIDQIVITGNS

-134 RVDNSVSRLEA
+134 RVDNTVSRLEA

-169 GSNDFK
+169 GTNNFR
-175 GTAKLETSTYGLMR
+175 GTAKLETGTYGLMR
-189 TDINVGGALV
+189 TDLNVGGALI

-212 TDDGIRKTGFKANNG
+212 SDDGIRKTGFKANNG

-258 PIPLLQDGNDLKE
+258 PIPLTQDGDKLKE

-279 GTYSYRAISQLNIP
+279 GTYSYRAIGQLSIP
-293 QAGGGFFKRNL
+293 QAGGGFFKRDL

-312 DVVGAEFKYDLGHN
+312 DVVGAEFKYDLGNN
-326 FTVLNKTR
+326 FSVLNKTR

-340 EYTGMFPAGAPVAAN
+340 EYTGMFPAGAPQLASGYAGGLGMS
-355 KFAHDNYDKYQD
+355 NY
-367 TDNNPATP
+367 
-375 PVLVHAIAP
+375 

-390 NGAIVNPGDVQ
+390 NGAIVNPEYIQ
-401 KLGFWAIDKEMNN
+401 KLGFWAIDKQMNN
-414 FVNDFQLNYKFD
+414 FVNDLQFNYKFD
-426 KGSVTAGFYKSNWK
+426 KGNVTAGFYKSNWK
-440 SHQNWNWSN
+440 SRQYWNWSN

-461 NLVDTS
+461 NLV
-467 LNPSDIGYSKTY
+467 NPSLDPSDAGYSQTY
-479 NGVTNMSFLI
+479 NGVKDMSFLI
-489 RDSQIQGSLNDVYL
+489 RDSQIQGSLNDLYL
-503 NVDYNVTDALSLNG
+503 NLDYNITDALSVNG
-517 GMRYSR
+517 GIRYSR

-536 NLDNSGL
+536 NLNNSGL

-562 LGNKYNYWYYDINK
+562 LGNKYTYWYYDLSK
-576 VSYTL
+576 VSYTM

-604 NEEAYYNNMSDLS
+604 NEEAYYNNMGNLDQ
-617 AIKAVDTNQLEV
+617 IRPVRTNQLEI
-629 GYKYYSRTFDIGIIP
+629 GYKYYSRTFDIGVIP
-644 FYSTLKNLSFTD
+644 FYSTLKDLSFTD

-664 NKFANTTNFGVEI
+664 NKFANTTNLGVEI

-683 FNNVLE
+683 FNNILE

-704 TGKNADGTPFDYD
+704 TGRNADGTTFDYD

-755 NEGNTDDNILP
+755 NEGNTADNILP
-766 SFSEVGAGMSY
+766 SFTEFGAGMSY

-796 ITEGDPRSQTTAGTN
+796 ITEGDPRSQTVTGTN
-811 IRMARPIMGAAA
+811 IRMARPILGAAA

>member
-16 YFNNA
+16 YFNNM
-21 YAQETPQDTIKT
+21 YAQETPQDSIKT
-33 SSIDQIVITGNS
+33 SAIDQIVITGNS

-134 RVDNSVSRLEA
+134 RVDNTVSRLEA

-169 GSNDFK
+169 GTNNFR
-175 GTAKLETSTYGLMR
+175 GTAKLETGTYGLMR
-189 TDINVGGALV
+189 TDLNVGGALI

-212 TDDGIRKTGFKANNG
+212 SDDGIRKTGFKANNG

-258 PIPLLQDGNDLKE
+258 PIPLTQDGDKLKE

-279 GTYSYRAISQLNIP
+279 GTYSYRAIGQLSIP
-293 QAGGGFFKRNL
+293 QAGGGFFKRDL

-312 DVVGAEFKYDLGHN
+312 DVVGAEFKYDLGNN
-326 FTVLNKTR
+326 FSVLNKTR

-340 EYTGMFPAGAPVAAN
+340 EYTGMFPAGAPQLASGYAGGLGMS
-355 KFAHDNYDKYQD
+355 NY
-367 TDNNPATP
+367 
-375 PVLVHAIAP
+375 

-390 NGAIVNPGDVQ
+390 NGAIVNPEYIQ
-401 KLGFWAIDKEMNN
+401 KLGFWAIDKQMNN
-414 FVNDFQLNYKFD
+414 FVNDLQFNYKFD
-426 KGSVTAGFYKSNWK
+426 KGNITAGFYKSNWK
-440 SHQNWNWSN
+440 SHQYWNWSN

-461 NLVDTS
+461 NLV
-467 LNPSDIGYSKTY
+467 NPSLDPSDAGYSQTY
-479 NGVTNMSFLI
+479 NGVKDMSFLI
-489 RDSQIQGSLNDVYL
+489 RDSQIQGSLNDLYL
-503 NVDYNVTDALSLNG
+503 NLDYNITDALSVNG
-517 GMRYSR
+517 GIRYSR

-536 NLDNSGL
+536 NLNNSGL

-562 LGNKYNYWYYDINK
+562 LGNKYMYWYYDLSK
-576 VSYTL
+576 VSYTM

-604 NEEAYYNNMSDLS
+604 NEEAYYNNMGNLDQ
-617 AIKAVDTNQLEV
+617 IRPVRTNQLEI
-629 GYKYYSRTFDIGIIP
+629 GYKYYSRTFDIGVIP
-644 FYSTLKNLSFTD
+644 FYSTLKDLSFTD

-664 NKFANTTNFGVEI
+664 NKFANTTNLGVEI

-683 FNNVLE
+683 FNNILE

-704 TGKNADGTPFDYD
+704 TGRNADGTTFDYD

-735 NITKEWRAYV
+735 NVTKEWRAYV

-755 NEGNTDDNILP
+755 NEGNTADNILP
-766 SFSEVGAGMSY
+766 SFTEFGAGMSY

-796 ITEGDPRSQTTAGTN
+796 ITEGDPRSQTVTGTN
-811 IRMARPIMGAAA
+811 IRMARPILGAAA

>member
-7 FLMAATATL
+7 FLMVATASL
-16 YFNNA
+16 YFNNV
-21 YAQETPQDTIKT
+21 YAQETQQDSIKT

-134 RVDNSVSRLEA
+134 RVDNTVNRLEA

-169 GSNDFK
+169 GTNNFK
-175 GTAKLETSTYGLMR
+175 GTAKLETGTYGLMR
-189 TDINVGGALV
+189 TDLNVGGALI

-236 VFDKGYAKVYYKKL
+236 VFDKGYAKIYYKKL

-258 PIPLLQDGNDLKE
+258 PIPLTQDGDKLKE
-271 FPGFDANY
+271 YPGFDANY
-279 GTYSYRAISQLNIP
+279 GTYSYRAIGQLSIP
-293 QAGGGFFKRNL
+293 QAGGGFFKRDL

-312 DVVGAEFKYDLGHN
+312 DVVGAEFKYDLGNN
-326 FTVLNKTR
+326 FSVLNKTR

-340 EYTGMFPAGAPVAAN
+340 EYTGMFPAGAPQLASGYAGGLGMSS
-355 KFAHDNYDKYQD
+355 Y
-367 TDNNPATP
+367 
-375 PVLVHAIAP
+375 
-384 QYSLVS
+384 QYSFVS
-390 NGAIVNPGDVQ
+390 TGAIVNPEYIQ
-401 KLGFWAIDKEMNN
+401 KLGFWAIDKQMNN
-414 FVNDFQLNYKFD
+414 FVNDLQFNYKFD
-426 KGSVTAGFYKSNWK
+426 KGNVTAGFYKSNWK
-440 SHQNWNWSN
+440 SHQYWNWSN
-449 ILTTATDRPQLL
+449 ILTTVTDRPQLL
-461 NLVDTS
+461 NLVNPS
-467 LNPSDIGYSKTY
+467 LNPSDVGYSQTY
-479 NGVTNMSFLI
+479 NGVKDMSFLI
-489 RDSQIQGSLNDVYL
+489 RDSQIQGSLNDLYL
-503 NVDYNVTDALSLNG
+503 NLDYNFTDALSFNG
-517 GMRYSR
+517 GIRYSR

-536 NLDNSGL
+536 NLNNSGL

-562 LGNKYNYWYYDINK
+562 LGNKYTYWYYDISK
-576 VSYTL
+576 VSYTM

-604 NEEAYYNNMSDLS
+604 NEEAYYNNMANLDQ
-617 AIKAVDTNQLEV
+617 IKPVRTNQLEI
-629 GYKYYSRTFDIGIIP
+629 GYKYYSRNFDIGVIP
-644 FYSTLKNLSFTD
+644 FYSTLKDLSFTD

-664 NKFANTTNFGVEI
+664 NKFANTTNLGVEI

-683 FNNVLE
+683 FNNILE

-704 TGKNADGTPFDYD
+704 TGRNADGTTFDYD

-735 NITKEWRAYV
+735 NITKQWRTYV

-755 NEGNTDDNILP
+755 NEGNTADNILP
-766 SFSEVGAGMSY
+766 SFTEFGAGMSY
-777 QLGKIRFA
+777 QLGNIRFA

-796 ITEGDPRSQTTAGTN
+796 ITEGDPRSQTITGTN
-811 IRMARPIMGAAA
+811 IRMARPILGAAA